1 MLKQRIIVA
10 IFLIPIG
17 FAIIA
22 CGGLVYSLF
31 IVAILGLAAWEFARL
46 FSFADYKP
54 ASYLVIG
61 GTILIGLSRHYG
73 DAFIEGFFIAALI
86 IAAMLHHLISY
97 ERGNDKAGTDFAIT
111 LGGIFYIGWIGAYFI
126 SLRSLP
132 EGKWWVLIALPAVW
146 FADTGAYFIGRKFG
160 KRKLSPRLSPKKTW
174 EGYLAGIIVGILG
187 TILLTSLWMIGTG
200 ENTNITLLSGAI
212 IGAVVATLAP
222 VGDLGES
229 MIKRQVGVKDSSNL
243 IPGHGGAF
251 DRIDSWLWAAVIGY
265 YLIATFFL

>member
-22 CGGLVYSLF
+22 NGGLVYALF
-31 IVAILGLAAWEFARL
+31 IVGILGLAAWEFSRL
-46 FSFADYKP
+46 FRFADYKP
-54 ASYLVIG
+54 ASYLIISG
-61 GTILIGLSRHYG
+61 AILIGLSRYYE
-73 DAFIEGFFIAALI
+73 DTMLEGFVIAALI
-86 IAAMLHHLISY
+86 ITAMLHHLISY
-97 ERGNDKAGTDFAIT
+97 ERGQDKAGTDFAIT

-126 SLRSLP
+126 SLRLLP
-132 EGKWWVLIALPAVW
+132 EGKWWILIALPAVW
-146 FADTGAYFIGRKFG
+146 FADTGAYFFGRKFG
-160 KRKLSPRLSPKKTW
+160 RRKLSPRLSPNKTW

-187 TILLTSLWMIGTG
+187 TILLTSLWRIGAG
-200 ENTNITLLSGAI
+200 ANTNITLLSGAI
-212 IGAVVATLAP
+212 IGAVVAILAP

-251 DRIDSWLWAAVIGY
+251 DRIDSWLWAVVIGY
-265 YLIATFFL
+265 YLIVTFFL